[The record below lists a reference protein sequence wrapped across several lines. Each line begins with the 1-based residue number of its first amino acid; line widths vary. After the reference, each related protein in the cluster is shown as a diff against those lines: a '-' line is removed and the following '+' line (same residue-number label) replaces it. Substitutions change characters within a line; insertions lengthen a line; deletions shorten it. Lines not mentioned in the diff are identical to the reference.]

1 MVSPGENPQEH
12 VPTTARSLPSARRT
26 RPAEYSTF
34 SLGDPDAVLGPG
46 MSPVTGIE
54 LADYELGAIRDAV
67 VGTGSPVV
75 LTENRRSAARSSGP
89 GVSRACD
96 MGVKRFGAVGGVRP
110 VPSRSQDRGQ
120 CFVGVVQQAEHRVV
134 ADYLRICSCC
144 EQAAVKGAGRKGRRS
159 KNGVGLDTT
168 GCTSDTVP
176 SRVRSVRHLAG
187 RTTTAMKYNLGWFA
201 CR

>member
-12 VPTTARSLPSARRT
+12 VPTTARSPPSARRT
-26 RPAEYSTF
+26 RPAEYSIF
-34 SLGDPDAVLGPG
+34 SLGDPDVVLGPG

-54 LADYELGAIRDAV
+54 PADYELGAIREAV
-67 VGTGSPVV
+67 VGTGSPIA
-75 LTENRRSAARSSGP
+75 LTENRRSAAWSSGP
-89 GVSRACD
+89 
-96 MGVKRFGAVGGVRP
+96 VKRFGAVGGVRH
-110 VPSRSQDRGQ
+110 VPSRSQDCGQ
-120 CFVGVVQQAEHRVV
+120 CFVGVVQEAEHRVV

-159 KNGVGLDTT
+159 KNGVGFDTT